1 MRRSWIAALL
11 LLSSATAYAQ
21 EEEESAP
28 LSAAPIEEKKGSAF
42 AEVEHGFYV
51 GASTGIAIG
60 VSPGGNVYTADD
72 RGALSSSKAGLALGQ
87 SGGIE
92 LGIEPTPLLSI
103 GVLAWGSAAN
113 TPARYYGT
121 CDPTIAGAA
130 CPRGNT
136 TSLLLGA
143 NARLNLS
150 LGPDANDVRRSFF
163 FVRVGAGY
171 AILSPKGLLAN
182 EPVVFGGPG
191 FEYFTHLRHFSV
203 GIEAVASFGLTNKG
217 LGVQVSPLVRY
228 TF

>member
-103 GVLAWGSAAN
+103 GVPGAARPTRRRATTAPATPPSPGRPAPAATPPRCCWAP
-113 TPARYYGT
+113 TPAST
-121 CDPTIAGAA
+121 
-130 CPRGNT
+130 
-136 TSLLLGA
+136 
-143 NARLNLS
+143 
-150 LGPDANDVRRSFF
+150 
-163 FVRVGAGY
+163 
-171 AILSPKGLLAN
+171 
-182 EPVVFGGPG
+182 
-191 FEYFTHLRHFSV
+191 
-203 GIEAVASFGLTNKG
+203 
-217 LGVQVSPLVRY
+217 
-228 TF
+228 